1 MKPIISFL
9 ITLGLMTV
17 AFVGLHYLILF
28 FKLSDVT
35 ALILLALPMIALIA
49 YATHETPREIMRS
62 AGMIYASFISVILAA
77 AGLVWL
83 IG

>member
-9 ITLGLMTV
+9 ITLGLMAL

-35 ALILLALPMIALIA
+35 ALILLALPVVVLIA
-49 YATHETPREIMRS
+49 YSTNETPREIMRS
-62 AGMIYASFISVILAA
+62 AIMVYACFISVILAA
-77 AGLVWL
+77 SGLVWF

>member
-1 MKPIISFL
+1 MA
-9 ITLGLMTV
+9 V

-35 ALILLALPMIALIA
+35 ALILLALPVIVLIA
-49 YATHETPREIMRS
+49 YSTNETPRAIMRS
-62 AGMIYASFISVILAA
+62 AIMVYACFISVILAA